1 MTAPSVSITLPSG
14 TTKTILTKNVLV
26 GLRKINSVNPNANLS
41 SGLANVQTQGVN
53 NPTYNMNVTFDNTLS
68 PAAYLQYTDLLDL
81 VQHNYDQ
88 TNEARL
94 FIYYG
99 KAPNAVILPAFDK
112 TTSGIPVVLDS
123 GSFPLDVS
131 DSKGAYQQSVS
142 ITFIE
147 TKSP

>member
-1 MTAPSVSITLPSG
+1 MTNPSVSITLPSG

-26 GLRKINSVNPNANLS
+26 GLRKINTINPNANLS

-68 PAAYLQYTDLLDL
+68 AAAYLQYTDLLDL
-81 VQHNYDQ
+81 VAHNYNQ

-94 FIYYG
+94 SIYYG
-99 KAPNAVILPAFDK
+99 KSPNAVILPAYDK
-112 TTSGIPVVLDS
+112 TTSGIPVILDS
-123 GSFPLDVS
+123 ASFPLDVT

-142 ITFIE
+142 ITFVE
-147 TKSP
+147 TKNV